1 MEKRCVQELNQLLK
15 GTHMGASLFEDLK
28 TKVEDPKLIKLID
41 DCLKRLRKHMEL
53 LAHHVREMDEEPAED
68 GGFFQGISEIAAMVK
83 TMPIVEDEELAKECV
98 RYMEMAIKA
107 LNAFEQKQY
116 ILEPMVQRSLYYMRD
131 DYMIIYHT
139 LPSVRFIEYEII
151 RILFFTGEMGI
162 LFFLQ

>member
-98 RYMEMAIKA
+98 RYMEMAIK
-107 LNAFEQKQY
+107 EG
-116 ILEPMVQRSLYYMRD
+116 
-131 DYMIIYHT
+131 
-139 LPSVRFIEYEII
+139 IEC
-151 RILFFTGEMGI
+151 L
-162 LFFLQ
+162 

>member
-83 TMPIVEDEELAKECV
+83 TMPIVEDE
-98 RYMEMAIKA
+98 MAIKA
-107 LNAFEQKQY
+107 LNTFEQKQY

-139 LPSVRFIEYEII
+139 FHQYGL
-151 RILFFTGEMGI
+151 LNTK
-162 LFFLQ
+162 

>member
-15 GTHMGASLFEDLK
+15 GTHMGVSLFEDLK
-28 TKVEDPKLIKLID
+28 MKVEDPKLIKLID

-139 LPSVRFIEYEII
+139 FHQYGL
-151 RILFFTGEMGI
+151 LNTK
-162 LFFLQ
+162 

>member
-1 MEKRCVQELNQLLK
+1 
-15 GTHMGASLFEDLK
+15 
-28 TKVEDPKLIKLID
+28 
-41 DCLKRLRKHMEL
+41 
-53 LAHHVREMDEEPAED
+53 
-68 GGFFQGISEIAAMVK
+68 MVK

-139 LPSVRFIEYEII
+139 FHQYGL
-151 RILFFTGEMGI
+151 LNTK
-162 LFFLQ
+162 